1 MSNRN
6 FLLRPYSNPQ
16 MEQLMMCDLLPVAN
30 CSSDFQRFDAMNL
43 WSNIFP
49 NLTWTGP
56 VTLTGYLDRII
67 RSAMNYKPKYEY
79 VEASFEVLFRRNFKV
94 ETFNDIVLR
103 IEYPIDENMS
113 NISLTLFKSRLLR
126 IDMQIVWSQYNSYEL
141 IIIMNLFQA
150 NSNTSLLTQRIDSNF
165 IRTTKSG

>member
-30 CSSDFQRFDAMNL
+30 CSSIFQRFDAMNL
-43 WSNIFP
+43 WANIFP

-56 VTLTGYLDRII
+56 ITLTGYLDRII

-79 VEASFEVLFRRNFKV
+79 AEASFEILFRGNFKI

-103 IEYPIDENMS
+103 IEYPVENMS
-113 NISLTLFKSRLLR
+113 SINLTLFKSRLLR
-126 IDMQIVWSQYNSYEL
+126 IDVQIVKDQYNSYEL
-141 IIIMNLFQA
+141 IINMNLFQA
-150 NSNTSLLTQRIDSNF
+150 NSNASLLTQRIDSNF
-165 IRTTKSG
+165 IRTTKSR